1 MRYYGGKEKLLPFM
15 EGVVGSLNLP
25 ESPLL
30 CDLFSGTAVVG
41 RHFKQAGFSTIS
53 NDYLY
58 FAKCLATARVG
69 LNYRPRFEKLGCN
82 PIEFLQTIPGQ
93 HGFFTEHYS
102 PAGPEGRRYVST
114 ENAMRIDSVR
124 SQIFEWQ
131 REALIEQEEA
141 EFLIAALLESVNRVS
156 NVSGTY
162 AAFLKNWDARSLK
175 PLSIEE
181 PIFTPGHGQHAV
193 YHRRAEDLVAEI
205 ECDLL
210 YLDPPYN
217 ERQYSSNYFLLDVI
231 ALGWFGSNPE
241 VRGVTGMRDNSNL
254 KSSFCS
260 KHHAFEALSDLIDC
274 SKSKYVVLSYSNE
287 GIIEIDALREL
298 LGGLGVVAIHQLA
311 HRRYRAIN
319 HDDSRKNTIEFL
331 FVLERS

>member
-1 MRYYGGKEKLLPFM
+1 MRYYGGKEKLLSFI
-15 EGVVGSLNLP
+15 EGAVKGLNL
-25 ESPLL
+25 SANPLL

-69 LNYRPRFEKLGCN
+69 LNSRPSFEKLGDD
-82 PIEFLQTIPGQ
+82 PIEILQALPGQ

-102 PAGPEGRRYVST
+102 PAGPEGRRYVT
-114 ENAMRIDSVR
+114 IENAMRIDSVR
-124 SQIFEWQ
+124 SQIFGWQ
-131 REALIEQEEA
+131 REGLIEQEEA

-162 AAFLKNWDARSLK
+162 AAFLKNWDARALK

-181 PIFTPGHGQHAV
+181 PVSTPGQGLHTV
-193 YHRRAEDLVAEI
+193 YQRRAEDLVAEV

-231 ALGWFGSNPE
+231 AIGWFDSNPE
-241 VRGVTGMRDNSNL
+241 VRGVTGMRDNSSL
-254 KSSFCS
+254 KSSFSS
-260 KHHAFEALSDLIDC
+260 KQHALPALRQLIDC
-274 SKSKYVVLSYSNE
+274 STSKYVVLSYSNE
-287 GIIEIDALREL
+287 GIINTEAICEL
-298 LGGLGVVAIHQLA
+298 FSSRGLLAIHQLA

-319 HDDSRKNTIEFL
+319 HDDSRKSTTEFL